1 MTLPISLLA
10 VDAAVRNRLFQQY
23 VEPRLAAIRRSV
35 EIMTFAG
42 EDADDNLQEVLLHL
56 LDVIPQYDPT
66 QTAPSTWIGRVVTNF
81 MNDLHDRQ
89 AVRRRRNPDVSS
101 YDDPS
106 TSLGQAH
113 ALCYDDDALR
123 YVDDDDDPSPGS
135 GQALDDSVVP
145 VEAGV
150 CPADYPTTYGALM
163 LLTPRRRGVLL
174 RHAAGHSVP
183 EIAAALGCS
192 TSVVSAT
199 LSRAKAQM
207 RDSLST
213 LSKNSVY
220 DSFQELRTL

>member
-1 MTLPISLLA
+1 MTLPISLPA

-66 QTAPSTWIGRVVTNF
+66 QTASSTWIGRVVTNF

-106 TSLGQAH
+106 TS
-113 ALCYDDDALR
+113 
-123 YVDDDDDPSPGS
+123 S
-135 GQALDDSVVP
+135 GQAGSANCIYNIAGQRVTLDGYKGIVIVNGRKF
-145 VEAGV
+145 VN
-150 CPADYPTTYGALM
+150 
-163 LLTPRRRGVLL
+163 
-174 RHAAGHSVP
+174 
-183 EIAAALGCS
+183 
-192 TSVVSAT
+192 
-199 LSRAKAQM
+199 K
-207 RDSLST
+207 
-213 LSKNSVY
+213 
-220 DSFQELRTL
+220 